1 MKKFKKII
9 GIFVLALILLVPFN
23 LEVKAEMSSN
33 SFLIR
38 EDSFSMDS
46 VAFDGDIFS
55 EGSLFGDDIF
65 LSSEINV
72 FDFSSMTTDSGN
84 FTFESGYHAMLFND
98 YTNFSYSPTVLGTR
112 REIVE
117 VISVIQDTNTIFDG
131 IFNEIRVNDF
141 NWLDLN
147 VFGEDQGEDVYEV
160 VFLMERNL
168 GGNDQAFGVGSYE
181 IANNRENASIVTESG
196 FFGES
201 ISNIK
206 EPLQQGDAVY
216 LLNFNANAV
225 DDNVDFQDL
234 YQPMVDFGMLS
245 PSGVAQ
251 ILLVTLGS
259 IENPAGYEIWASMSP
274 LIGQN
279 TGTVIPNVQG
289 GAVQPG
295 TPSFGFQTIFGSED
309 LDNDFDKED
318 KGLTEQPQMVFKK
331 TGFSSND
338 LGVYRI
344 RIAIDEDTP
353 EDVYNADI
361 FLTYVS
367 RF

>member
-1 MKKFKKII
+1 MKKLKKMI

-23 LEVKAEMSSN
+23 LEVKAEMFSE
-33 SFLIR
+33 SFLIK

-55 EGSLFGDDIF
+55 EGNLFGENIF
-65 LSSEINV
+65 LSSEIDV
-72 FDFSSMTTDSGN
+72 FDFTSMTTDSGG
-84 FTFESGYHAMLFND
+84 FSLESGYHAMLFNS
-98 YTNFSYSPTVLGTR
+98 YTGFSYSPAALGTR

-117 VISVIQDTNTIFDG
+117 VFSVIQDTNTVFDG
-131 IFNEIRVNDF
+131 IFNEFRVDNF
-141 NWLDLN
+141 NWLNPN
-147 VFGEDQGEDVYEV
+147 VFGENEGEDVYEV
-160 VFLMERNL
+160 AFLMERDL
-168 GGNDQAFGVGSYE
+168 GGNDQAFGISSYA
-181 IANNRENASIVTESG
+181 IADDLETASIVTESG
-196 FFGES
+196 FFGDS
-201 ISNIK
+201 IANIK
-206 EPLQQGDAVY
+206 EPLQPGDAVY
-216 LLNFNANAV
+216 LLNFNANTG
-225 DDNVDFQDL
+225 DNEIGFQDL
-234 YQPMVDFGMLS
+234 YQPMIDFGMLS

-279 TGTVIPNVQG
+279 TETVIPNVTNG
-289 GAVQPG
+289 EVQPG
-295 TPSFGFQTIFGSED
+295 TPAFGFQTIFGSED

-318 KGLTEQPQMVFKK
+318 KGLTEQPQMIFKK